1 LKPITRLIC
10 SLTLATIAWGGLSTA
25 ALAEHAAQA
34 ERPGDHAIGSVDA
47 PMLIVEYASYSCP
60 HCAHFQTDVWPVI
73 RSEFVETGE
82 VRYIF
87 RSMLTSPPQIAA
99 IGMVLAACADEDRF
113 FSATDLLF
121 AEQSTIFETA
131 QAQGD
136 VGAVYNRI
144 GAAVGLTPE
153 ALAACYADPAMT
165 EMVNAAAVQANQDGI
180 SGTPSFIIGG
190 KVIAMAMSPDGPI
203 YNWGEAPL
211 LINGDR
217 VPAQL
222 DGDTFRRIILHFLDD
237 ANQGIDH
244 GSASAH

>member
-1 LKPITRLIC
+1 LKPIARLVC
-10 SLTLATIAWGGLSTA
+10 SLIIATCTWGGLTA
-25 ALAEHAAQA
+25 AAAAQHAAQA
-34 ERPGDHAIGSVDA
+34 ERPGDYAIGSEDA
-47 PMLIVEYASYSCP
+47 AIVMVEYASYACP

-87 RSMLTSPPQIAA
+87 RPMLTSPPQIAA
-99 IGMVLAACADEDRF
+99 IGMVLAECAGDDRF

-136 VGAVYNRI
+136 LGAVYERI
-144 GAAVGLTPE
+144 GAAVGLSAE
-153 ALAACYADPAMT
+153 ALNACYGDPAMS
-165 EMVNAAAVQANQDGI
+165 EMVNAAALQANQDGI

-190 KVIAMAMSPDGPI
+190 KVINLGMTAEGAI
-203 YNWGEAPL
+203 FNWGGTPL

-217 VPAQL
+217 VAGQL
-222 DGDTFRRIILHFLDD
+222 DGDTFRRIILHFLED
-237 ANQGIDH
+237 AAEGIDH
-244 GSASAH
+244 GSDSAH